1 MDVNENSYEQSYDGR
16 KTALPERVEV
26 RARLERRRRWSSAAR
41 LAIVRETLAAGS
53 VAQVV
58 ADRHGIGTG
67 LIYTWRKQMLRAAMT
82 GFAAVEI
89 KPEASVALPSTGN
102 IAPETPPM
110 LSSLPPLPVTA
121 ALNPMMGIVEI
132 ELVSGVRLRVGA
144 DVDSASLQRVLA
156 ALAGP

>member
-1 MDVNENSYEQSYDGR
+1 MDVNECSYEPSYDGR

-26 RARLERRRRWSSAAR
+26 RARLERRRRWSSAAK
-41 LAIVRETLAAGS
+41 LAIVRETLAPGS

-82 GFAAVEI
+82 GFAAVEVQ
-89 KPEASVALPSTGN
+89 PEAPVALPSTGN

-110 LSSLPPLPVTA
+110 LPAPSPPVTTGPS
-121 ALNPMMGIVEI
+121 NPMAGVIEV
-132 ELVSGVRLRVGA
+132 ELVSGVRLRLQP
-144 DVDSASLQRVLA
+144 DVDSLALQRVLA